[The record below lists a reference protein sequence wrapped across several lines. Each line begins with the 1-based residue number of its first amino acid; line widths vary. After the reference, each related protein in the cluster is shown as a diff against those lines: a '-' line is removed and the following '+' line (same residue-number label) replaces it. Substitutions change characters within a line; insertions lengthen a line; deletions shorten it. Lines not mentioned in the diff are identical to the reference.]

1 MPSPFE
7 EAGVLIKIF
16 GDTNS
21 GNCLKVKWV
30 CDHLRIPYRW
40 IDIDTMKGETRT
52 PEFLKLNS
60 AGQVPTVELDDGRTL
75 AQSNAIIRYLAR
87 DSDLIPR
94 DAYAAARM
102 DEWLFWEQYSH
113 EPYIAVC
120 RFQMVYLKKPVTEL
134 DPEKVK
140 RGYAA
145 LARMEQHLAA
155 SRFLAG
161 EAASLADVSLLAY
174 TRVAHEGGFDLDRY
188 GAIRRWIADCE
199 GFLHLPPVP

>member
-1 MPSPFE
+1 MLTLYDYLP
-7 EAGVLIKIF
+7 
-16 GDTNS
+16 S
-21 GNCLKVKWV
+21 GNGYKVR
-30 CDHLRIPYRW
+30 LLLSQLGIPFRFVER
-40 IDIDTMKGETRT
+40 DILKGETRT

-87 DSDLIPR
+87 GSDLIPS
-94 DAYAAARM
+94 DAYAAAKM

-120 RFQMVYLKKPVTEL
+120 RFQMVYLKKPASDL
-134 DPEKVK
+134 DAEKVK

-155 SRFLAG
+155 SHFLAG

-174 TRVAHEGGFDLDRY
+174 TRLAHEGGFDLT
-188 GAIRRWIADCE
+188 GHPSVRRWIGE
-199 GFLHLPPVP
+199 SEKVLSLPPAK

>member
-1 MPSPFE
+1 M
-7 EAGVLIKIF
+7 KIF

-21 GNCLKVKWV
+21 GNCLKVKWT
-30 CDHLRIPYRW
+30 CDCLRIPYRW
-40 IDIDTMKGETRT
+40 IDIDTMRGETRT
-52 PEFLKLNS
+52 AEFLKLNS

-87 DSDLIPR
+87 GSDFIPS

-120 RFQMVYLKKPVTEL
+120 RFQMVYLKKQASDL

-145 LARMEQHLAA
+145 LARMEQSLAA

-174 TRVAHEGGFDLDRY
+174 TRVAHEGGFDLA
-188 GAIRRWIADCE
+188 GHPSVRRWIGE
-199 GFLHLPPVP
+199 TEKVLGLPAAM

>member
-1 MPSPFE
+1 M
-7 EAGVLIKIF
+7 KIF

-30 CDHLRIPYRW
+30 CDRLSLPYRW

-60 AGQVPTVELDDGRTL
+60 AGQVPTIELDDGRTL

-87 DSDLIPR
+87 GSDLIPA
-94 DAYAAARM
+94 DAYIAARM

-120 RFQMVYLKKPVTEL
+120 RFQMVYLRKSASEL

-145 LARMEQHLAA
+145 LVRMEQQLSV

-174 TRVAHEGGFDLDRY
+174 TRVAHEGGFDLGDYRSV
-188 GAIRRWIADCE
+188 RRWIGEIEKVLGLA
-199 GFLHLPPVP
+199 PAK

>member
-1 MPSPFE
+1 M
-7 EAGVLIKIF
+7 KIY

-30 CDHLRIPYRW
+30 CDKLALPYQW
-40 IDIDTMKGETRT
+40 IDIDTRKGETRT
-52 PEFLKLNS
+52 PQFLKMNG
-60 AGQVPTVELDDGRTL
+60 AGQVPTIAFDDGRTL

-94 DAYAAARM
+94 DAFAAAKM

-120 RFQMVYLKKPVTEL
+120 RFHLVYLGKDRSEL

-145 LARMEQHLAA
+145 LARMEQ
-155 SRFLAG
+155 SLAG
-161 EAASLADVSLLAY
+161 SRYLAGSAASLADLSLLAY
-174 TRVAHEGGFDLDRY
+174 TRVA
-188 GAIRRWIADCE
+188 
-199 GFLHLPPVP
+199 